1 MVYKFEGSTDV
12 QVALELTTGDAS
24 SCHVGGMLVLNGERL
39 GDFMEERWL
48 ALGGAAVGRAAMGR
62 SGQVP
67 PWVQSVVCGYYL
79 HIETC

>member
-1 MVYKFEGSTDV
+1 M
-12 QVALELTTGDAS
+12 
-24 SCHVGGMLVLNGERL
+24 VLNGERL